1 MISMSYR
8 SPRGLLRMCLRDHL
22 VVSRDVIMM
31 SVVAALT
38 MIRMIGD
45 RCRFGQGIADVVRN
59 RLTCAVISTVA
70 NPAGQ
75 LRHRGPGGVVGD

>member
-8 SPRGLLRMCLRDHL
+8 SPRDLLRLCLRDHL
-22 VVSRDVIMM
+22 VVARDVIMM

-45 RCRFGQGIADVVRN
+45 RCRFGQGITA
-59 RLTCAVISTVA
+59 
-70 NPAGQ
+70 
-75 LRHRGPGGVVGD
+75 